1 VNETAGLNR
10 VRSGELLY
18 TDEVGHDACGIG
30 GIAARDGKPSAEV
43 LRKAITA
50 IKAME
55 HRGGVCGSA
64 GDGAGITT
72 AIPQSFTKEEA
83 KRLKFE
89 GARYLKPEDNLAVG
103 VVFISEA
110 DKGRQEQA
118 RALIRNAL
126 AGGPVQLLGVRA
138 VPTNDDALPARAR
151 GTRPAAIEQFLFR
164 VTGAEDVAERWLYL
178 RRLELRQQFKAA
190 GLNAYIPSLSCRLV
204 SYKGLLTSP
213 QLADFYADLTNP
225 EYETGIATFHRRY
238 STNTFPNWT
247 LAQPFRLTCHN
258 GEINTVRTTRNAVSA
273 FARGLNPPL
282 PGGELLTPK
291 MSDSASLDEW
301 VEYLMLEQNWSLLRA
316 LRFSVPPVW
325 DTEADVWGQPAFDLF
340 TYYRRTFG
348 SLAAWDGPAGIIGT
362 DGRTLV
368 GLVDRMGLRPVRWCS
383 DKRGWLYIAS
393 ESGVFGLD
401 TTTIVASGQLQ
412 PGQMIALDTTTGT
425 RLDSYQ
431 IMGRVVTEAQ
441 AELGDPHEL
450 NRRQIII
457 PEGFDYTRQ
466 TDDLVGAAMADRS
479 WSLDHLLQAAGWDFD
494 RAVFVKDMAKLK
506 KEPLS
511 SMGHDRVLTVFS
523 AHHPTLFKY
532 LQQTFAEVTNPPI
545 DPYREGSAMS
555 LTTYL
560 GRGPLAS
567 GGGNPTVPGV
577 LNSGVTPT
585 ARREPVLPIRQME
598 LPSPVVSDAIIEEI
612 RQNEV
617 LGFKLLDAT
626 FPLSGGVD
634 ALRAAL
640 IALQSAAEKAVHDGY
655 HVLCISDKEACKRG
669 IDPIP
674 SLLALGAVHQ
684 YLCKQGLRDKC
695 SLIVQAGD
703 IQEGHDVCCLVAF
716 GADAVHPYLML
727 RLVKDGLIFKDPDSK
742 NELRLEPREALE
754 NLFSALEDTTKK
766 VISKMGITT
775 IEGYRG
781 AMLFEAVG
789 FGPEL
794 MEFLGDFPSRLGG
807 IGLAE
812 LVEDAQWRVAR
823 AENMQVLGRNRDYM
837 AFNATVRM
845 ALRNAVKESHPEPE
859 QGGGEMAYTAPPA
872 EIDPGA
878 AQRVADKFVKFTDLV
893 SARVPTVLRDLFHVA
908 AALPTVPKQTVQE
921 RQASPPLYE
930 GVQPALEIIR
940 TCFRGAAMSHG
951 ALTGASHMTIAA
963 AVNELDALSNSGE
976 GGEARWRNDIP
987 ERAWGPFW
995 GKVRVQRMEHPEIYT
1010 LGGKIEKSRF
1020 RSRIR
1025 QVASGRFGVDA
1036 EYLVNADEISI
1047 KMAQGAKPGEGGQLM
1062 GKKVTTEIA
1071 EIRFA
1076 KPGTDLISPPPH
1088 HDIYSIEDLAQLI
1101 YDLKAAKPGV
1111 PVSVKLVAVEN
1122 IGTIAV
1128 GVAKAGADIIEIDGI
1143 DGGTGAAMVSSK
1155 EHAGLPS
1162 EMGLAEA
1169 HQALVVNGL
1178 RLAVKLRV
1186 GGGIKNGHDIIK
1198 YALFGADEFSFG
1210 QGLMVSVGCVV
1221 CKSCHIPNCPTGIT
1235 GSPEIFKGHPEHT
1248 KAYLIAVAEE
1258 TRQLLAEMGFTRLS
1272 EITGR
1277 SDLLVPRTDL
1287 KARHPR
1293 AAMLNVSKFIQPD
1306 MAISRLDAT
1315 YPQESFPTGVCGN
1328 DPLALNQKIL
1338 AASYDAIDTAQN
1350 ADLVFRVRNSDRSV
1364 GATIAGM
1371 IARLYGRE
1379 GMPNSRKIKV
1389 RLDGEAGQ
1397 SLGAWCINGLDLEL
1411 TGFAQDGVAK
1421 GISGGTVVV
1430 TLDYTASNYG
1440 GEIQSVA
1447 GNNVGYGATGGT
1459 VFIGGRAGHRLG
1471 IRNSGATI
1479 VAEAAGKYACEY
1491 MTRGRVLIL
1500 GPVENEIG
1508 SGMTGGELFI
1518 FDPHTEVPAKLH
1530 GKSVTVID
1538 CSHVDYEWM
1547 HPLIH
1552 QYFART
1558 GSRQAEYILTN
1569 WADLRRGRRLR
1580 KVLPLAVARA
1590 MEDLKTAGTN
1600 AG

>member
-1 VNETAGLNR
+1 MNVSAGLAR
-10 VRSGELLY
+10 LRSGELLY
-18 TDEVGHDACGIG
+18 TDEVGRDACGIG
-30 GIAARDGKPSAEV
+30 GIASKDGKPSFEV
-43 LRKAITA
+43 VQKTLTA
-50 IKAME
+50 LKCME
-55 HRGGVCGSA
+55 HRGGVCGEA
-64 GDGAGITT
+64 GDGAGLTV
-72 AIPQSFTKEEA
+72 AIPQAYFKEEA
-83 KRLKFE
+83 KKLRLE
-89 GARYLKPEDNLAVG
+89 GARYLKPEDTLAIG
-103 VVFISEA
+103 VVFFLETEPARIEA
-110 DKGRQEQA
+110 A
-118 RALIRNAL
+118 RAIVREQLST
-126 AGGPVQLLGVRA
+126 GPVQFLGFRT
-138 VPTNDDALPARAR
+138 VPTNDDALPKKARDV
-151 GTRPAAIEQFLFR
+151 RPGAIEQVLLK
-164 VTGAEDVAERWLYL
+164 VQGDVASAERWLFL
-178 RRLELRQQFKAA
+178 QRLELRERFQKA
-190 GLNAYIPSLSCRLV
+190 GLAVYVCSLSARLV
-204 SYKGLLTSP
+204 GYKGLMTSP
-213 QLADFYADLTNP
+213 QLSDFYPDLHDP
-225 EYETGIATFHRRY
+225 AFETGISSFHRRY

-258 GEINTVRTTRNAVSA
+258 GEINTVKTTRNAVHA

-282 PGGELLTPK
+282 PGGDLLSPK
-291 MSDSASLDEW
+291 MSDSGSLDEW
-301 VEYLMLEQNWSLLRA
+301 VEYLTLQQNWSLLRA
-316 LRFSVPPVW
+316 LRLTIPPVW
-325 DTEADVWGQPAFDLF
+325 DTEADIWGPEAFDLF

-348 SLAAWDGPAGIIGT
+348 SLGAWDGPAGIIGT
-362 DGRTLV
+362 DGRILV

-383 DKRGWLYIAS
+383 DKRGWLYIGS

-412 PGQMIALDTTTGT
+412 PGQMIALDTTSGE

-431 IMGRVVTEAQ
+431 IMARVVTEAKV
-441 AELGDPHEL
+441 ELGDVHEL
-450 NRRQIII
+450 NRRHIII

-466 TDDLVGAAMADRS
+466 TTDAVGAMLAERS
-479 WSLDHLLQAAGWDFD
+479 WTLDHLLQANGWDFE
-494 RAVFVKDMAKLK
+494 RAVFVKDMAKLR

-523 AHHPTLFKY
+523 VYHPTLFKY

-545 DPYREGSAMS
+545 DPYREGGAMS
-555 LTTYL
+555 LATYL
-560 GRGPLAS
+560 GRSPNS
-567 GGGNPTVPGV
+567 TPGSTGDEN
-577 LNSGVTPT
+577 L
-585 ARREPVLPIRQME
+585 PVRQME
-598 LPSPVVSDAIIEEI
+598 LPSPVISDAIVEEI

-617 LGFKLLDAT
+617 LGFKHLDAT
-626 FPLSGGVD
+626 FPLSGGAD
-634 ALRAAL
+634 AMRSSL

-655 HVLCISDKEACKRG
+655 HVLCVSDKEACRRG

-684 YLCKQGLRDKC
+684 YLCRQGLRDKC
-695 SLIVQAGD
+695 SLVVQAGD

-727 RLVKDGLIFKDPDSK
+727 RLVKDGLIFKDGDTK
-742 NELRLEPREALE
+742 QENRLDGREALE
-754 NLFSALEDTTKK
+754 NLFAALEDTIKK

-781 AMLFEAVG
+781 AQLFEAVG
-789 FGPEL
+789 FGPDL
-794 MEFLGDFPSRLGG
+794 MEFLGEFPSRIGG
-807 IGLAE
+807 IGFPE
-812 LVEDAQWRVAR
+812 LVEDCQWRVQR
-823 AENMQVLGRNRDYM
+823 AEEMLAKNQPMGKNKDYM
-837 AFNATVRM
+837 AFNAKIRM
-845 ALRNAVKESHPEPE
+845 ALRDAVKEAHPEPE
-859 QGGGEMAYTAPPA
+859 QGGGEMAYTAPP
-872 EIDPGA
+872 EEYDPA
-878 AQRVADKFVKFTDLV
+878 APQRVGTKFIKFSDMVNT
-893 SARVPTVLRDLFHVA
+893 RVPTVLRDLFHIAVGS
-908 AALPTVPKQTVQE
+908 PTE
-921 RQASPPLYE
+921 GRPPLNE
-930 GVQPALEIIR
+930 IQPAITIIQKY
-940 TCFRGAAMSHG
+940 FRGAAMSHG

-963 AVNELDALSNSGE
+963 AVNELDTMSNSGE
-976 GGEARWRNDIP
+976 GGESRARNDIP

-995 GKVRVQRMEHPEIYT
+995 EKERARRVAHPGIYT

-1036 EYLVNADEISI
+1036 EYLVNADELSI

-1062 GKKVTTEIA
+1062 GKKVTAEIA

-1101 YDLKAAKPGV
+1101 YDLKATKPGI
-1111 PVSVKLVAVEN
+1111 PVSVKLVAVDN

-1169 HQALVVNGL
+1169 HQALVVNGV
-1178 RLAVKLRV
+1178 RKSVRLRV
-1186 GGGIKNGHDIIK
+1186 GGGIKNGHDVIK

-1210 QGLMVSVGCVV
+1210 QGLMVSVGCIV

-1258 TRQLLAEMGFTRLS
+1258 VRVILGQMGFRNLS
-1272 EITGR
+1272 DITGR
-1277 SDLLVPRTDL
+1277 TDLLVPRTDL
-1287 KARHPR
+1287 KAKHPR
-1293 AAMLNVSKFIQPD
+1293 SALVDVSRFIQPD
-1306 MAISRLDAT
+1306 MALSKLDAN
-1315 YPQESFPTGVCGN
+1315 YPQMGVLGVCGG
-1328 DPLALNQKIL
+1328 DSFSLNKKIID
-1338 AASYDAIDTAQN
+1338 AAFDAIDTAQN
-1350 ADLVFRVRNSDRSV
+1350 ADMVFRVRNSDRSV
-1364 GATIAGM
+1364 GATLAGTIAK
-1371 IARLYGRE
+1371 LYGRE
-1379 GMPNSRKIKV
+1379 GMPNGRKIKV

-1397 SLGAWCINGLDLEL
+1397 SFGVWCTHGLDLEL
-1411 TGFAQDGVAK
+1411 RGFAQDGVAK

-1430 TLDYTASNYG
+1430 SLDYKASDYG

-1491 MTRGRVLIL
+1491 MTRGKVIIL

-1508 SGMTGGELFI
+1508 SGMTGGELYV
-1518 FDPHTEVPAKLH
+1518 FDPHTQVPAKLH

-1538 CSHVDYEWM
+1538 CAHVDYEWM
-1547 HPLIH
+1547 HPLLH

-1558 GSRQAEYILTN
+1558 GSRQAEHILKN
-1569 WADLRRGRRLR
+1569 WAEIRRGRRIR
-1580 KVLPLAVARA
+1580 KILPLAVARA
-1590 MEDLKTAGTN
+1590 MEDFRAVGTN

>member
-1 VNETAGLNR
+1 MNATGLER
-10 VRSGELLY
+10 VRSGNLLY

-30 GIAARDGKPSAEV
+30 GVAARDGKPSAEV
-43 LRKAITA
+43 LKKTVLALR
-50 IKAME
+50 AME
-55 HRGGVCGSA
+55 HRGGVCGDA
-64 GDGAGITT
+64 GDGAGILA
-72 AIPQSFTKEEA
+72 AIPQAFFREEA
-83 KRLKFE
+83 KRLRLD
-89 GARYLKPEDNLAVG
+89 GARDLRPEDALAVG
-103 VVFISEA
+103 VLFVFEYES
-110 DKGRQEQA
+110 A
-118 RALIRNAL
+118 RADRVRALVRDAL
-126 AGGPVQLLGVRA
+126 AGGPVRLLGVRP
-138 VPTNDDALPARAR
+138 VPTHEDVLPTKARD
-151 GTRPAAIEQFLFR
+151 TRPGAIEHLIFK
-164 VTGAEDVAERWLYL
+164 VEGDPAAADRWLAL
-178 RRLELRQQFKAA
+178 RRLDLRHRLAEA
-190 GLNAYIPSLSCRLV
+190 GLSAYVPSLSARLV
-204 SYKGLLTSP
+204 GYKGLMTSG
-213 QLADFYADLTNP
+213 QLADFYADLQNP
-225 EYETGIATFHRRY
+225 AFETGIATFHRRY

-273 FARGLNPPL
+273 FARGLQPAL
-282 PGGELLTPK
+282 PGGDLLTPK

-316 LRFSVPPVW
+316 LRLSIPPVW
-325 DTEADVWGQPAFDLF
+325 DTEADVWGQEAFDLF

-348 SLAAWDGPAGIIGT
+348 GLAAWDGPAGIIGT
-362 DGRTLV
+362 DGRMLV

-383 DKRGWLYIAS
+383 DKRGWLYIGS

-401 TTTIVASGQLQ
+401 NTTIVASGQLQ
-412 PGQMIALDTTTGT
+412 PGQMIALDTATGE

-431 IMGRVVTEAQ
+431 IMSRVVAEAKD
-441 AELGDPHEL
+441 ELGDVREL

-466 TDDLVGAAMADRS
+466 TDDTVGAMLTDRN

-494 RAVFVKDMAKLK
+494 RAVFVRDMAKLK

-523 AHHPTLFKY
+523 QHHPTLFKY

-545 DPYREGSAMS
+545 DPYREGGAMS
-555 LTTYL
+555 LATYL

-567 GGGNPTVPGV
+567 G
-577 LNSGVTPT
+577 
-585 ARREPVLPIRQME
+585 RREPAEGGGEELPVRQME
-598 LPSPVVSDAIIEEI
+598 LPSPVISDAIVEEI

-626 FPLSGGVD
+626 FPIQGGAD
-634 ALRAAL
+634 ALKASLVA
-640 IALQSAAEKAVHDGY
+640 IQSAAEKAVHDGY
-655 HVLCISDKEACKRG
+655 HVLCVSDKEACKRG
-669 IDPIP
+669 MFPIP

-684 YLCKQGLRDKC
+684 YLCRQGLRDKC

-703 IQEGHDVCCLVAF
+703 IQEGHDICCLVAF

-727 RLVKDGLIFKDPDSK
+727 RLVKDGLTFKDPDSK
-742 NELRLEPREALE
+742 QEFKLEPREALE
-754 NLFSALEDTTKK
+754 NLFAALEDTIKK
-766 VISKMGITT
+766 VIAKMGITT

-781 AMLFEAVG
+781 AQLFEAVG
-789 FGPEL
+789 FGPDL
-794 MEFLGDFPSRLGG
+794 MAFLGDFPSRLGG
-807 IGLAE
+807 IGFTE
-812 LVEDAQWRVAR
+812 LVEDVQWRVDRTEKMA
-823 AENMQVLGRNRDYM
+823 ALGRNKDYH
-837 AFNATVRM
+837 AFNAKVRM
-845 ALRNAVKESHPEPE
+845 ALRDAVKEAHPEPE
-859 QGGGEMAYTAPPA
+859 VGGEMAYTAPPS
-872 EIDPGA
+872 EDDPGA
-878 AQRVADKFVKFTDLV
+878 PQRVADKFVKFTDMV
-893 SARVPTVLRDLFHVA
+893 NTRVPTVLRDLFTIREA
-908 AALPTVPKQTVQE
+908 ASGLAQDQ
-921 RQASPPLYE
+921 
-930 GVQPALEIIR
+930 VQPAGDIIANH
-940 TCFRGAAMSHG
+940 FRGAAMSHG

-963 AVNELDALSNSGE
+963 AVNELGAASNSGE
-976 GGEARWRNDIP
+976 GGEARWRNDMP
-987 ERAWGPFW
+987 ERAYGAFW
-995 GKVRVQRMEHPEIYT
+995 DKVRAQREAHPEIYT
-1010 LGGKIEKSRF
+1010 LGGDIAKSRF

-1062 GKKVTTEIA
+1062 GKKVTAEIA

-1101 YDLKAAKPGV
+1101 YDLKAAKPGT

-1128 GVAKAGADIIEIDGI
+1128 GVAKAGADVIEIDGI

-1169 HQALVVNGL
+1169 HQALVVNGM
-1178 RLAVKLRV
+1178 RTCVKLRV
-1186 GGGIKNGHDIIK
+1186 GGGIKNGHDVVK

-1210 QGLMVSVGCVV
+1210 QGLMVSVGCIV

-1248 KAYLIAVAEE
+1248 KAYLHAVASEV
-1258 TRQLLAEMGFTRLS
+1258 RGLLARMGFTHLH

-1277 SDLLVPRTDL
+1277 SDLLIRRTDF
-1287 KARHPR
+1287 KKEHSR
-1293 AAMLNVSKFIQPD
+1293 AAMLDVSRFIQPD
-1306 MAISRLDAT
+1306 MALSRLAANH
-1315 YPQESFPTGVCGN
+1315 PQVPGDRGVCDMTGS
-1328 DPLALNQKIL
+1328 LNARIM
-1338 AASYDAIDTAQN
+1338 AAAFDAIDTAQN
-1350 ADLVFRVRNSDRSV
+1350 ADLVFRVRNSDRAV
-1364 GATIAGM
+1364 GATVAGQIAK
-1371 IARLYGRE
+1371 LYGRE
-1379 GMPNSRKIKV
+1379 GMPNNRKIKV
-1389 RLDGEAGQ
+1389 RLDGEVGQ
-1397 SLGAWCINGLDLEL
+1397 SFGAWCVNGLDLEL
-1411 TGFAQDGVAK
+1411 RGFAQDGVAK

-1430 TLDYTASNYG
+1430 TLDYTVSDYG

-1459 VFIGGRAGHRLG
+1459 VFVGGRAGHRLG

-1518 FDPHTEVPAKLH
+1518 FDPKTEAPAKLH
-1530 GKSVTVID
+1530 GKSVTVIE
-1538 CSHVDYEWM
+1538 CSYVDYEWM
-1547 HPLIH
+1547 HPLLH

-1558 GSRQAEYILTN
+1558 GSRQAEYILKN
-1569 WADLRRGRRLR
+1569 WADVRRGRRLR

>member
-1 VNETAGLNR
+1 MNATGLER
-10 VRSGELLY
+10 VRTGNLLY

-30 GIAARDGKPSAEV
+30 GVAARDGKPSAEV
-43 LRKAITA
+43 LRKAVTA
-50 IKAME
+50 LRAME
-55 HRGGVCGSA
+55 HRGGVCGDA
-64 GDGAGITT
+64 GDGAGLL
-72 AIPQSFTKEEA
+72 AAVPQAFFKEEA
-83 KRLKFE
+83 RRLRFD
-89 GARYLKPEDNLAVG
+89 GARDLRPEDTLAVA
-103 VVFISEA
+103 VLFVFEYEA
-110 DKGRQEQA
+110 S
-118 RALIRNAL
+118 RADQVRRLVRETL
-126 AGGPVQLLGVRA
+126 AGGPIKFLGFRP
-138 VPTNDDALPARAR
+138 VPTREDALPAKARA
-151 GTRPAAIEQFLFR
+151 TRPAAIEHVLFK
-164 VTGAEDVAERWLYL
+164 VEGDPTAADRWLFL
-178 RRLELRQQFKAA
+178 RRLDLRQKLAEA
-190 GLNAYIPSLSCRLV
+190 GLAAYLPSVSARLV
-204 SYKGLLTSP
+204 GYKGLMTSP
-213 QLADFYADLTNP
+213 QLADFYADLQNP
-225 EYETGIATFHRRY
+225 AFETGIATFHRRY

-258 GEINTVRTTRNAVSA
+258 GEINTVRTNRNAVSA
-273 FARGLNPPL
+273 FARGLQPPL
-282 PGGELLTPK
+282 PGGDLLTPK

-301 VEYLMLEQNWSLLRA
+301 VEYLMLEQGWSVLRA
-316 LRFSVPPVW
+316 LRLSIPPVW
-325 DTEADVWGQPAFDLF
+325 DTEADVWGQEAFDLF
-340 TYYRRTFG
+340 TYYRRAFG

-362 DGRTLV
+362 DGRMLV

-383 DKRGWLYIAS
+383 DKRGWLYIGS

-401 TTTIVASGQLQ
+401 ATTIVASGQLQ
-412 PGQMIALDTTTGT
+412 PGQMIALDTATGE

-431 IMGRVVTEAQ
+431 IMARVVTEAR
-441 AELGDPHEL
+441 ESVGDAREL
-450 NRRQIII
+450 NRRQIVI

-466 TDDLVGAAMADRS
+466 TDDAVGAMLSERN
-479 WSLDHLLQAAGWDFD
+479 WSLDHLLQAAGWDFE

-523 AHHPTLFKY
+523 QHHPTLFKY

-545 DPYREGSAMS
+545 DPYREGGAMS

-560 GRGPLAS
+560 GRGPLS
-567 GGGNPTVPGV
+567 PGKKDGED
-577 LNSGVTPT
+577 L
-585 ARREPVLPIRQME
+585 PVRQME
-598 LPSPVVSDAIIEEI
+598 LPSPVMSDAIVEEI

-626 FPLSGGVD
+626 FPLSGGAD
-634 ALRAAL
+634 AMKASLVA
-640 IALQSAAEKAVHDGY
+640 IQSAAEKAVHDGY
-655 HVLCISDKEACKRG
+655 HVLCVSDKEACKRG
-669 IDPIP
+669 IFPIP

-684 YLCKQGLRDKC
+684 YLCRQGLRDKC
-695 SLIVQAGD
+695 SLVVQAGD

-727 RLVKDGLIFKDPDSK
+727 RLVKDGLTFKDPDTK
-742 NELRLEPREALE
+742 NEFRLEPREALE
-754 NLFSALEDTTKK
+754 NLFAALEDTIKK

-781 AMLFEAVG
+781 AQLFEAVG
-789 FGPEL
+789 FGREL
-794 MEFLGDFPSRLGG
+794 MAFLGDFPSRVGG
-807 IGLAE
+807 IGFAE
-812 LVEDAQWRVAR
+812 LVEDAQWRVQE
-823 AENMQVLGRNRDYM
+823 AERIFAQNKPMGSNRDYR
-837 AFNATVRM
+837 AFNAKVRM
-845 ALRNAVKESHPEPE
+845 ALRDAVKEAHPEPE
-859 QGGGEMAYTAPPA
+859 QGGGEMAYTAPPQ
-872 EIDPGA
+872 EGDPNAMLKVGE
-878 AQRVADKFVKFTDLV
+878 KFVKFSDMVNT
-893 SARVPTVLRDLFHVA
+893 RVPTVLRDLFAIRSA
-908 AALPTVPKQTVQE
+908 ASGLATDQ
-921 RQASPPLYE
+921 
-930 GVQPALEIIR
+930 VQPALDIIR
-940 TCFRGAAMSHG
+940 TTFRGAAMSHG

-963 AVNELDALSNSGE
+963 AVNELGTLSNGGE
-976 GGEARWRNDIP
+976 GGEARWRNDMP
-987 ERAWGPFW
+987 ERAYGPFW
-995 GKVRVQRMEHPEIYT
+995 EKVRAQREAHPEIYT
-1010 LGGKIEKSRF
+1010 LGGDVRKSRF

-1036 EYLVNADEISI
+1036 EYIVNADEISI

-1101 YDLKAAKPGV
+1101 YDLKAAKPGT

-1178 RLAVKLRV
+1178 RTSVKLRV
-1186 GGGIKNGHDIIK
+1186 GGGIKNGHDVVK

-1210 QGLMVSVGCVV
+1210 QGLMVSVGCIV

-1248 KAYLIAVAEE
+1248 KAYLHAVADEV
-1258 TRQLLAEMGFTRLS
+1258 RALLARMGFKHLS

-1277 SDLLVPRTDL
+1277 TDLLVKRTDF
-1287 KARHPR
+1287 KKEHSR
-1293 AAMLNVSKFIQPD
+1293 AALLDVSRFIHPD
-1306 MAISRLDAT
+1306 MAMSRLAQNH
-1315 YPQESFPTGVCGN
+1315 PQVSPNKGTCEITASGVHQVPLN
-1328 DPLALNQKIL
+1328 DRIL
-1338 AASYDAIDTAQN
+1338 AAAYDAIDTAQN
-1350 ADLVFRVRNSDRSV
+1350 ADLVFRVRNSDRAV
-1364 GATIAGM
+1364 GATVAGQ

-1379 GMPNSRKIKV
+1379 GMPNHRKIKV
-1389 RLDGEAGQ
+1389 RLDGEVGQ
-1397 SLGAWCINGLDLEL
+1397 SYGAWCVNGLDLEL
-1411 TGFAQDGVAK
+1411 RGFAQDGVAK

-1430 TLDYTASNYG
+1430 TLDYTASDYG

-1459 VFIGGRAGHRLG
+1459 IFVGGRAGHRLG

-1508 SGMTGGELFI
+1508 SGMTGGELLV
-1518 FDPHTEVPAKLH
+1518 FDPKTEAPAKLH

-1547 HPLIH
+1547 HPLLH

-1558 GSRQAEYILTN
+1558 GSRQAEHILKN
-1569 WADLRRGRRLR
+1569 WAEVRRHRRLR

>member
-1 VNETAGLNR
+1 MNATGLER
-10 VRSGELLY
+10 VRTGNLLY

-30 GIAARDGKPSAEV
+30 GVAARDGKPSAEV
-43 LRKAITA
+43 LRKAVLA
-50 IKAME
+50 LKAME
-55 HRGGVCGSA
+55 HRGGVCGDA
-64 GDGAGITT
+64 GDGAGLLAT
-72 AIPQSFTKEEA
+72 IPQAFFREEA
-83 KRLKFE
+83 RRSRFD
-89 GARYLKPEDNLAVG
+89 GARDLRAEDALAVG
-103 VVFISEA
+103 VLFLFES
-110 DKGRQEQA
+110 DPA
-118 RALIRNAL
+118 RADQVRAL
-126 AGGPVQLLGVRA
+126 VREATSDGPVRLLGFRT
-138 VPTNDDALPARAR
+138 VPTNADVLPAKAR
-151 GTRPAAIEQFLFR
+151 NTRPGAIEH
-164 VTGAEDVAERWLYL
+164 VIWKVEGDPTAADRWLFL
-178 RRLELRQQFKAA
+178 RRLELRQRLTAA
-190 GLNAYIPSLSCRLV
+190 GLSAYVPSLSARLI
-204 SYKGLLTSP
+204 SYKGLMSSP
-213 QLADFYADLTNP
+213 QLADYYADLQNP
-225 EYETGIATFHRRY
+225 AFEAGIVTFHRRY

-247 LAQPFRLTCHN
+247 LAQPFRFTCHN
-258 GEINTVRTTRNAVSA
+258 GEINTVRTNRNAVSA
-273 FARGLNPPL
+273 FARGLQPSL
-282 PGGELLTPK
+282 PGGDLLTPK

-301 VEYLMLEQNWSLLRA
+301 IEYLMSEQGWSLLRA
-316 LRFSVPPVW
+316 LRLSVPPVW
-325 DTEADVWGQPAFDLF
+325 DTEADVWGQEAFDLF

-362 DGRTLV
+362 DGRMLV

-383 DKRGWLYIAS
+383 DKRGWLYIGS

-412 PGQMIALDTTTGT
+412 PGQMIALDTETGE

-431 IMGRVVTEAQ
+431 IVARVLEEVK
-441 AELGDPHEL
+441 AELGDVREL
-450 NRRQIII
+450 NRRQIVI

-466 TDDLVGAAMADRS
+466 IDDAVGAMLVDRT

-494 RAVFVKDMAKLK
+494 RAVFVREMAKLK

-523 AHHPTLFKY
+523 QHHPTLFKY

-545 DPYREGSAMS
+545 DPYREGGAMS
-555 LTTYL
+555 LATYL
-560 GRGPLAS
+560 GHG
-567 GGGNPTVPGV
+567 
-577 LNSGVTPT
+577 
-585 ARREPVLPIRQME
+585 ARANGRCKPAGEDDALPVRQME
-598 LPSPVVSDAIIEEI
+598 LPSPVISDAIVEEI
-612 RQNEV
+612 RLNEV
-617 LGFKLLDAT
+617 LAFQLLDAT
-626 FPLSGGVD
+626 FPLSGGAD
-634 ALRAAL
+634 ALKSSL
-640 IALQSAAEKAVHDGY
+640 VALQSAAEKAVHAGN
-655 HVLCISDKEACKRG
+655 HVLCVSDKEACKRG
-669 IDPIP
+669 IFPIP

-684 YLCKQGLRDKC
+684 YLCRQGLRDKC

-716 GADAVHPYLML
+716 GADAIHPYLML
-727 RLVKDGLIFKDPDSK
+727 RLVKDGLTFKDPDSK
-742 NELRLEPREALE
+742 NEFKLEPREALE
-754 NLFSALEDTTKK
+754 NLFAALEDTIKK

-781 AMLFEAVG
+781 AQLFEAVG

-794 MEFLGDFPSRLGG
+794 MAFLGDFPSRLGG
-807 IGLAE
+807 IGFTE
-812 LVEDAQWRVAR
+812 LVEDAQWRVQQ
-823 AENMQVLGRNRDYM
+823 AEKMTVLGRNRDYH
-837 AFNATVRM
+837 AFNAKVRM
-845 ALRNAVKESHPEPE
+845 ALRDAVKEAHPEPE
-859 QGGGEMAYTAPPA
+859 QGGGETAYTAPP
-872 EIDPGA
+872 EERDPDA
-878 AQRVADKFVKFTDLV
+878 PKRVADKFVKFTEMV
-893 SARVPTVLRDLFHVA
+893 NTRVPTVLRDLFTVKSGA
-908 AALPTVPKQTVQE
+908 APA
-921 RQASPPLYE
+921 PLAE
-930 GVQPALEIIR
+930 VQPAIDIIR
-940 TCFRGAAMSHG
+940 SHFRGAAMSHG

-963 AVNELDALSNSGE
+963 AVNELGSLSNSGE

-987 ERAWGPFW
+987 ERAYGPFW
-995 GKVRVQRMEHPEIYT
+995 DKVRAQRLAHPEIYT
-1010 LGGKIEKSRF
+1010 LGGDLARSRF

-1036 EYLVNADEISI
+1036 EYLVNADELSI

-1101 YDLKAAKPGV
+1101 YDLKAAKPGT

-1178 RLAVKLRV
+1178 RTSVKLRV
-1186 GGGIKNGHDIIK
+1186 GGGIKNGHDVVK

-1210 QGLMVSVGCVV
+1210 QGLMVSVGCIV

-1248 KAYLIAVAEE
+1248 KAYLHAVAHEV
-1258 TRQLLAEMGFTRLS
+1258 RSLLARMGFTHLS

-1277 SDLLVPRTDL
+1277 SDLLVKRTDL
-1287 KARHPR
+1287 KKEHSR
-1293 AAMLNVSKFIQPD
+1293 AALLDLSPFIHPD
-1306 MAISRLDAT
+1306 MALSRLAENH
-1315 YPQESFPTGVCGN
+1315 PQVNTDRGACAVPLSTSQQ
-1328 DPLALNQKIL
+1328 LALNDRVL
-1338 AASYDAIDTAQN
+1338 AAAFDAIDTAQN
-1350 ADLVFRVRNSDRSV
+1350 ADLVFRVRNSDRAV
-1364 GATIAGM
+1364 GATVAGQIAK
-1371 IARLYGRE
+1371 LYGRE
-1379 GMPNSRKIKV
+1379 GMPNPRKIKV

-1397 SLGAWCINGLDLEL
+1397 SFGAWCVNGLDLEL
-1411 TGFAQDGVAK
+1411 RGFAQDGVAK

-1430 TLDYTASNYG
+1430 TLDYTVSNYG

-1459 VFIGGRAGHRLG
+1459 IFIGGRAGHRLG

-1518 FDPHTEVPAKLH
+1518 YDPETDVPAKLH
-1530 GKSVTVID
+1530 GRSVTVID

-1547 HPLIH
+1547 HPLLH

-1558 GSRQAEYILTN
+1558 GSRQAEFVLKN
-1569 WADLRRGRRLR
+1569 WADVRRGRRLR

>member
-1 VNETAGLNR
+1 MSESGGLAL

-18 TDEVGHDACGIG
+18 TDEVGRDACGIG
-30 GIAARDGKPSAEV
+30 GVAARDGKPSAEV
-43 LRKAITA
+43 LRKALTA
-50 IKAME
+50 LKCME
-55 HRGGVCGSA
+55 HRGGVCGDA
-64 GDGAGITT
+64 GDGAGLTT
-72 AIPQSFTKEEA
+72 SIPQQFFKEEA
-83 KRLKFE
+83 KRLKLD
-89 GARYLKPEDNLAVG
+89 GARYLKSEDALAVG
-103 VVFISEA
+103 VFLFLDTDPAKI
-110 DKGRQEQA
+110 EQA
-118 RALIRNAL
+118 RGGVRDTL
-126 AGGPVQLLGVRA
+126 AGGPVQLLGFRP
-138 VPTNDDALPARAR
+138 VPTNEDVLPRKARD
-151 GTRPAAIEQFLFR
+151 TRPGSIEHALFKVEGEPAA
-164 VTGAEDVAERWLYL
+164 AEKWLYL
-178 RRLELRQQFKAA
+178 RRLELRERFKAA
-190 GLNAYIPSLSCRLV
+190 GLDAYVCSLSPKLV
-204 SYKGLLTSP
+204 SYKGLLTCP
-213 QLADFYADLTNP
+213 QLADYYPDLQSP
-225 EYETGIATFHRRY
+225 AFETGVAIFHRRY
-238 STNTFPNWT
+238 STNTFPNWK

-258 GEINTVRTTRNAVSA
+258 GEINTVRTNRNAVSA
-273 FARGLNPPL
+273 FSRGLHPAL
-282 PGGELLTPK
+282 PGGDLLTPR

-301 VEYLMLEQNWSLLRA
+301 VEYLTLEQGWSLLRA
-316 LRFSVPPVW
+316 LRLSVPPVW
-325 DTEADVWGQPAFDLF
+325 DTEADIWGEEAFDLF

-348 SLAAWDGPAGIIGT
+348 SLAAWDGPAGVIGT
-362 DGRTLV
+362 DGRIVV

-383 DKRGWLYIAS
+383 DRRGWLYIGS

-401 TTTIVASGQLQ
+401 ATTIVASGQLQ
-412 PGQMIALDTTTGT
+412 PGQMIALDTQSEE
-425 RLDSYQ
+425 RLDSHQ
-431 IMGRVVTEAQ
+431 ILKRIVAEVR
-441 AELGDPHEL
+441 AELGDVREL
-450 NRRQIII
+450 NRRQIVI

-466 TDDLVGAAMADRS
+466 TDDTVGAMLADRD
-479 WSLDHLLQAAGWDFD
+479 WSLDHLLQASGWDFD
-494 RAVFVKDMAKLK
+494 RAVFVKDMAKLR

-545 DPYREGSAMS
+545 DPYREGGAMS

-560 GRGPLAS
+560 GRAGLARPS
-567 GGGNPTVPGV
+567 RRVGV
-577 LNSGVTPT
+577 EGEEL
-585 ARREPVLPIRQME
+585 PVRQME

-612 RQNEV
+612 RQNEL

-626 FPLSGGVD
+626 FPLSGGAE
-634 ALRAAL
+634 ALRASL
-640 IALQSAAEKAVHDGY
+640 VGLCSAAEKAVHDGFN
-655 HVLCISDKEACKRG
+655 VLCVSDREACKRG

-684 YLCKQGLRDKC
+684 YLCRQGLRDRC

-727 RLVKDGLIFKDPDSK
+727 RLVKDGLVFKDPDSK
-742 NELRLEPREALE
+742 QELRLDAREALE
-754 NLFSALEDTTKK
+754 NLFAALEDTIKK

-781 AMLFEAVG
+781 AQLFEAVG

-807 IGLAE
+807 IGLQE
-812 LVEDAQWRVAR
+812 LVEDAQWRVR
-823 AENMQVLGRNRDYM
+823 QAETMKNGVLGRNNDYR
-837 AFNATVRM
+837 AYHPKVRM
-845 ALRNAVKESHPEPE
+845 ALREAVKEAHPEPE
-859 QGGGEMAYTAPPA
+859 PGGGEMAYTAPPT
-872 EIDPGA
+872 EPDPDA
-878 AQRVADKFVKFTDLV
+878 PKRVADKFVKFTEMV
-893 SARVPTVLRDLFHVA
+893 NTRVPTVLRDLFLVKRSGS
-908 AALPTVPKQTVQE
+908 PTTPGE
-921 RQASPPLYE
+921 
-930 GVQPALEIIR
+930 VQPAVDIIR
-940 TCFRGAAMSHG
+940 GHFRGAAMSHG

-963 AVNELDALSNSGE
+963 ALNELDGFSNSGE

-995 GKVRVQRMEHPEIYT
+995 EKVRVQRLEHPEIYS
-1010 LGGKIEKSRF
+1010 LGGDVNRSRF

-1036 EYLVNADEISI
+1036 EYLVNADEVQI

-1062 GKKVTTEIA
+1062 GKKVTAEIA
-1071 EIRFA
+1071 EIRFG

-1101 YDLKAAKPGV
+1101 YDLKAAKPGT

-1128 GVAKAGADIIEIDGI
+1128 GVAKAGADVIEIDGI

-1178 RLAVKLRV
+1178 RTSVKLRV
-1186 GGGIKNGHDIIK
+1186 GGGIKNGYDIIK
-1198 YALFGADEFSFG
+1198 YALFGADQFSFG
-1210 QGLMVSVGCVV
+1210 QGLMVSVGCIV

-1248 KAYLIAVAEE
+1248 KAYLHAVAEE
-1258 TRQLLAEMGFTRLS
+1258 TRGLLAQMGFKHLS
-1272 EITGR
+1272 QITGR
-1277 SDLLVPRTDL
+1277 SDLLAPRTDL
-1287 KARHPR
+1287 RGKHPR
-1293 AAMLNVSKFIQPD
+1293 AALLDLSKFIHPD
-1306 MAISRLDAT
+1306 MAMTRLAER
-1315 YPQESFPTGVCGN
+1315 YPQVTDTGARPVSESLP
-1328 DPLALNQKIL
+1328 LNQRVL
-1338 AASYDAIDTAQN
+1338 AAAYDAIDTAQN
-1350 ADLVFRVRNSDRSV
+1350 ADLVFRVKNSDRSV
-1364 GATIAGM
+1364 GATVAGM
-1371 IARLYGRE
+1371 IAKLYGRE
-1379 GMPNSRKIKV
+1379 GMPNHRKIKV

-1397 SLGAWCINGLDLEL
+1397 SFGAWCVNGLDLEL
-1411 TGFAQDGVAK
+1411 RGFAQDGVAK

-1430 TLDYTASNYG
+1430 TLDYAASDYG

-1459 VFIGGRAGHRLG
+1459 IFVGGRAGHRLG

-1518 FDPHTEVPAKLH
+1518 YDPHTEVPAKLH
-1530 GKSVTVID
+1530 GRSVTVID

-1547 HPLIH
+1547 HPLLH

-1558 GSRQAEYILTN
+1558 ASRQAEFILKN
-1569 WADLRRGRRLR
+1569 WAEIRRGRRLR

-1590 MEDLKTAGTN
+1590 MEDFRAVGTN

>member
-1 VNETAGLNR
+1 MNLWDGLAR
-10 VRSGELLY
+10 VRSGELLF
-18 TDEVGHDACGIG
+18 TDEVGKDACGIG
-30 GIAARDGKPSAEV
+30 GIAAKDGKPSVEV
-43 LRKAITA
+43 LRKALIA
-50 IKAME
+50 LKNME
-55 HRGGVCGSA
+55 HRGGVCGEA
-64 GDGAGITT
+64 GDGAGLTCV
-72 AIPQSFTKEEA
+72 IPQTFFKEEA
-83 KRLKFE
+83 KRLRLD
-89 GARYLKPEDNLAVG
+89 GSRHLRTEDNLAVG
-103 VVFISEA
+103 VIFFFEFDTAKI
-110 DKGRQEQA
+110 DQA
-118 RALIRNAL
+118 RALIREVL
-126 AGGPVQLLGVRA
+126 ANGPVQLLGFRP
-138 VPTNDDALPARAR
+138 VPVNVDVLPKTAQDS
-151 GTRPAAIEQFLFR
+151 RPTTIEQILMKIEGDR
-164 VTGAEDVAERWLYL
+164 KAAEHWLYL
-178 RRLELRQQFKAA
+178 RRFELRERFTQS
-190 GLNAYIPSLSCRLV
+190 GLKVYLPSLSAKLI

-213 QLADFYADLTNP
+213 QLCDFYADLASDGF
-225 EYETGIATFHRRY
+225 ETGIATFHRRY

-247 LAQPFRLTCHN
+247 LAQPFRTLCHN
-258 GEINTVRTTRNAVSA
+258 GEINTIRTNRNAVSA
-273 FARGLNPPL
+273 FSRGLTPPL
-282 PGGELLTPK
+282 PGQDLITPK

-301 VEYLMLEQNWSLLRA
+301 VEYLVHEQKWSLLRA
-316 LRFSVPPVW
+316 MRIAVPPVW
-325 DTEADVWGQPAFDLF
+325 DTEVDVWGQDAFDIF

-348 SLAAWDGPAGIIGT
+348 SLCSWDGPAGLIAT
-362 DGRTLV
+362 DGQVVV
-368 GLVDRMGLRPVRWCS
+368 GLVDRMGLRPVRWCA
-383 DKRGWLYIAS
+383 DRRGWLYIGS

-401 TTTIVASGQLQ
+401 NTTIVASGQLQ
-412 PGQMIALDTTTGT
+412 PGQMIALDTASGE
-425 RLDSYQ
+425 RLDSIQ
-431 IMGRVVTEAQ
+431 IIERVVGESKS
-441 AELGDPHEL
+441 ELGDVHEL

-457 PEGFDYTRQ
+457 PEGFDYSRQ
-466 TDDLVGAAMADRS
+466 VDDTISDMLTERK
-479 WSLDHLLQAAGWDFD
+479 WNLDNLLQASGWDFD

-523 AHHPTLFKY
+523 TYHPTLFKY

-545 DPYREGSAMS
+545 DPYREGGAMS

-560 GRGPLAS
+560 GRAAAKAHEQPSLGFD
-567 GGGNPTVPGV
+567 GNP
-577 LNSGVTPT
+577 
-585 ARREPVLPIRQME
+585 EELPIRQME
-598 LPSPVVSDAIIEEI
+598 LPSPVVSDAVIEEI
-612 RQNEV
+612 RQNEI

-626 FPLSGGVD
+626 FPLSGGPE
-634 ALRAAL
+634 ALRTAL
-640 IALQSAAEKAVHDGY
+640 TALQSAAEKAVHDGY
-655 HVLCISDKEACKRG
+655 HVLCISDKESCKKG
-669 IDPIP
+669 IDALP
-674 SLLALGAVHQ
+674 SLLALGAVDT

-695 SLIVQAGD
+695 SLVVQAGD
-703 IQEGHDVCCLVAF
+703 IQEGHDICVLVAF

-727 RLVKDGLIFKDPDSK
+727 RLVKDGITYKDPESK
-742 NELRLEPREALE
+742 QEIKIDGHEALE
-754 NLFSALEDTTKK
+754 NLFAALEDTVKK

-781 AMLFEAVG
+781 ARLFEAVG

-794 MEFLGDFPSRLGG
+794 MEFLGDFPSRVGG

-812 LVEDAQWRVAR
+812 LVEDAMWRVQQ
-823 AENMQVLGRNRDYM
+823 AEEMLAKNKPMGGNRDYR
-837 AFNATVRM
+837 AFNAKVRM
-845 ALRNAVKESHPEPE
+845 ALRDAVKEAHPEPE
-859 QGGGEMAYTAPPA
+859 QGGGEMAYTMPPSEEDLGAP
-872 EIDPGA
+872 
-878 AQRVADKFVKFTDLV
+878 QRVADKFVKFTDMV
-893 SARVPTVLRDLFHVA
+893 NTRVPTVLRDLFNVKRPGPA
-908 AALPTVPKQTVQE
+908 VPTSEIESALD
-921 RQASPPLYE
+921 
-930 GVQPALEIIR
+930 IIR
-940 TCFRGAAMSHG
+940 NNFRGAAMSHG
-951 ALTGASHMTIAA
+951 ALTGASHITIAA
-963 AVNELDALSNSGE
+963 AVNELGSLSNSGE
-976 GGEARWRNDIP
+976 GGEARWRNDAP
-987 ERAWGPFW
+987 ERAWGPYW
-995 GKVRVQRMEHPEIYT
+995 EEVLAKRKANPEIYC
-1010 LGGKIEKSRF
+1010 LKPDELRLSRF

-1036 EYLVNADEISI
+1036 EYLINADEVSI

-1062 GKKVTTEIA
+1062 GKKVTKEIA

-1101 YDLKAAKPGV
+1101 YDMKAVKPGM

-1169 HQALVVNGL
+1169 HQALVVNGV
-1178 RLAVKLRV
+1178 RKSVKLRV
-1186 GGGIKNGHDIIK
+1186 GGGIKNGYDVIK

-1210 QGLMVSVGCVV
+1210 QGLMVSVGCIV

-1248 KAYLIAVAEE
+1248 KAYLHAVAEE
-1258 TRQLLAEMGFTRLS
+1258 VRQILSQMGFKQLS

-1277 SDLLVPRTDL
+1277 SDLLVKRTDL
-1287 KARHPR
+1287 KAKHPR
-1293 AAMLNVSKFIQPD
+1293 AALLDVSKFIQPD
-1306 MAISRLDAT
+1306 MAISTLDQN
-1315 YPQESFPTGVCGN
+1315 YPQVGSLGVCGTG
-1328 DPLALNQKIL
+1328 DSVALNKKML
-1338 AASYDAIDTAQN
+1338 DAAYDAIDTAQN
-1350 ADLVFRVRNSDRSV
+1350 ADLVFRIRNSDRSV
-1364 GATIAGM
+1364 GATMAGL

-1379 GMPNSRKIKV
+1379 GMPNHRKIKV
-1389 RLDGEAGQ
+1389 RFDGEAGQ
-1397 SLGAWCINGLDLEL
+1397 SFGAWCVNGLDLEL
-1411 TGFAQDGVAK
+1411 RGGAQDGLAK

-1430 TLDYTASNYG
+1430 TLDYTASDYG

-1459 VFIGGRAGHRLG
+1459 IFVGGRAGHRLG

-1508 SGMTGGELFI
+1508 SGMTGGELYI
-1518 FDPHTEVPAKLH
+1518 FDPIKDVPAKLH

-1558 GSRQAEYILTN
+1558 GSRQAEHILKN
-1569 WADLRRGRRLR
+1569 WAEIRRGRRLR

-1590 MEDLKTAGTN
+1590 MEDFRSVGTN